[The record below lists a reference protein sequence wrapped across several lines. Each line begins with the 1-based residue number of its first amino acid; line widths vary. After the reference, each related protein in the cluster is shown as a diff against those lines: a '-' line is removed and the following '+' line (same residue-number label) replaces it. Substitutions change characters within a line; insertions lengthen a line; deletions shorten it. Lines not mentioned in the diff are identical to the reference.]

1 MKQTLYQIL
10 GVDPK
15 ASAQEIEAAYIAR
28 IDELKF
34 ATLQDP
40 NKLRVLQQSKE
51 VLSDANRRATY
62 DASLAAPVATATIVA
77 EEEPE
82 PSFLQQWGKW
92 IAVGVAVIAVG
103 IMWPKHS
110 TPPAPQKPQQ
120 PAAVAQSVAPAP
132 VLTPSPSA
140 APAPVLTPTPSA
152 APVASVAVPA
162 AEPPPA
168 DVPASPVA
176 GEWACTDA
184 ISGHDSKYNFQQNGV
199 LRIVTNEGQANEAKY
214 ELSGKELTVT
224 DAKQVGKYTVE
235 ELVARKMILN
245 TGGGGRRVVCKR

>member
-10 GVDPK
+10 GVDSK

-62 DASLAAPVATATIVA
+62 DASLAVPVAAATNVA

-92 IAVGVAVIAVG
+92 IAVGVAVIIVG
-103 IMWPKHS
+103 IWWAKHGAS
-110 TPPAPQKPQQ
+110 PPPQKPRQ
-120 PAAVAQSVAPAP
+120 PTAVAQPVAPAP
-132 VLTPSPSA
+132 VPNP
-140 APAPVLTPTPSA
+140 TPTPSA

-168 DVPASPVA
+168 DAPASPVA
-176 GEWACTDA
+176 GEWSCTDA

-199 LRIVTNEGQANEAKY
+199 LRIVTNEGQASEAKY

-224 DAKQVGKYTVE
+224 DDKQVGTYTVE

-245 TGGGGRRVVCKR
+245 AGAGGRRVVCKR

>member
-10 GVDPK
+10 GVNPK
-15 ASAQEIEAAYIAR
+15 ASAQEIEAAYSAR

-40 NKLRVLQQSKE
+40 NKLRVLQQSRE

-62 DASLAAPVATATIVA
+62 DASLAVPAATTTHVA
-77 EEEPE
+77 EQEPE
-82 PSFLQQWGKW
+82 FSFLQQWGMW
-92 IAVGVAVIAVG
+92 IVAGVAVIIVG
-103 IMWPKHS
+103 TWWAKHS
-110 TPPAPQKPQQ
+110 TAPPPQKPPQ
-120 PAAVAQSVAPAP
+120 PTAVAQPVAPAP
-132 VLTPSPSA
+132 DPTP
-140 APAPVLTPTPSA
+140 TPTPSA
-152 APVASVAVPA
+152 APIASVAVPA

-168 DVPASPVA
+168 DAPASPVA
-176 GEWACTDA
+176 GEWLCTDA

-199 LRIVTNEGQANEAKY
+199 LRVVTSEGQASEAKY

-224 DAKQVGKYTVE
+224 DDKLVAKYAVE

-245 TGGGGRRVVCKR
+245 TGAGGRRVVCKR

>member
-1 MKQTLYQIL
+1 MKHTLYQIL

-62 DASLAAPVATATIVA
+62 DASLAVPVATATNVA
-77 EEEPE
+77 QQEPE

-92 IAVGVAVIAVG
+92 IAAGVAVIIVG
-103 IMWPKHS
+103 IWWAKHS
-110 TPPAPQKPQQ
+110 TSPPPQKPQQ
-120 PAAVAQSVAPAP
+120 PAAAAQSVAPAP
-132 VLTPSPSA
+132 VSTP
-140 APAPVLTPTPSA
+140 TPTPSV

-162 AEPPPA
+162 AELPPT
-168 DVPASPVA
+168 DVPASPVS
-176 GEWACTDA
+176 GEWSCTDA

-199 LRIVTNEGQANEAKY
+199 LRIVTNEGQSSEAKY
-214 ELSGKELTVT
+214 ELSGKVLTVT
-224 DAKQVGKYTVE
+224 DDKQVGAYTVE

-245 TGGGGRRVVCKR
+245 TGGGRRVVCKR

>member
-10 GVDPK
+10 GVDAK
-15 ASAQEIEAAYIAR
+15 ASAQEIEAAYSAR

-40 NKLRVLQQSKE
+40 NKLRVLQQSKD

-62 DASLAAPVATATIVA
+62 DASLAVPVASVTNVA

-82 PSFLQQWGKW
+82 PSFFQQWGKW
-92 IAVGVAVIAVG
+92 IAIGVAAIIVG
-103 IMWPKHS
+103 IWWAKHS
-110 TPPAPQKPQQ
+110 SSPAPQKPPQSTG
-120 PAAVAQSVAPAP
+120 VTQSVAPEP
-132 VLTPSPSA
+132 
-140 APAPVLTPTPSA
+140 TPTPIPIPTPSSST
-152 APVASVAVPA
+152 APVANVAVPS
-162 AEPPPA
+162 AEPAPA

-176 GEWACTDA
+176 GEWSCTDA

-199 LRIVTNEGQANEAKY
+199 LRIVTSEGQASEAKY

-224 DAKQVGKYTVE
+224 DEKQVGKYTVE

-245 TGGGGRRVVCKR
+245 TGAGGRRVVCKR

>member
-40 NKLRVLQQSKE
+40 NKLRVLQQSRE

-62 DASLAAPVATATIVA
+62 DASLAVPVATATNVA
-77 EEEPE
+77 EQEPE

-92 IAVGVAVIAVG
+92 IAVGVAVIIIG
-103 IMWPKHS
+103 MWWAKHS
-110 TPPAPQKPQQ
+110 TAPAPQKAPQ
-120 PAAVAQSVAPAP
+120 PAVVAQPVAPAP
-132 VLTPSPSA
+132 V
-140 APAPVLTPTPSA
+140 PTPSA

-176 GEWACTDA
+176 GEWTCTDA
-184 ISGHDSKYNFQQNGV
+184 ISGHDSKYNFRQNGV
-199 LRIVTNEGQANEAKY
+199 LRIVTNEGQASEAKY
-214 ELSGKELTVT
+214 ELSGKELTIT
-224 DAKQVGKYTVE
+224 DDKQVGTYTVE

-245 TGGGGRRVVCKR
+245 TGGGRRVVCKR

>member
-10 GVDPK
+10 GVDSR

-62 DASLAAPVATATIVA
+62 DASLAVPVATATIVA

-92 IAVGVAVIAVG
+92 IAAGVAVIVVG
-103 IMWPKHS
+103 ILLAKHS
-110 TPPAPQKPQQ
+110 TPPAPQRPPQ

-132 VLTPSPSA
+132 VSTPTPT
-140 APAPVLTPTPSA
+140 PTPTPSPPA
-152 APVASVAVPA
+152 APIASVAVPA

-168 DVPASPVA
+168 DAPASPVA
-176 GEWACTDA
+176 GEWLCTDA

-199 LRIVTNEGQANEAKY
+199 LRIVTNEGQASEAKY
-214 ELSGKELTVT
+214 ELSGKELTIT
-224 DAKQVGKYTVE
+224 DDKQVGKYTVE
-235 ELVARKMILN
+235 EFVARKMILN
-245 TGGGGRRVVCKR
+245 TGAGGRRVVCKR